1 MKSFLDT
8 VTDEIIKKHQDF
20 RDLEIIVPNNRLALY
35 INEYLKNKVSS
46 VSIAPNIRT
55 ISSLFEDFSGLY
67 IPDDLYLLIKL
78 YKVYNDI
85 NETNVTFEEFQSW
98 GQTILNDF
106 DDIEKYLVDA
116 EKLFSNIRD
125 ISEIDKKFNFISPE
139 EKEILQ
145 RFWKHIL
152 EADDSDLK
160 QKFLD
165 LWSILY
171 NLYVHFNEELLS
183 EGIAYQGLAYKVAV
197 NKLSDEHFPKSKYL
211 AIGFNALNKCEIE
224 LFKFIG
230 TKLVF
235 YWDADKYYLS
245 KVQNHEAGMFLKKY
259 IYNFS
264 EQSSKI
270 GITDTI
276 SNPEFEVEVI
286 GMPSSVS
293 LVNQAGLI
301 LNEWRKK
308 EDFIPE
314 KTAIILA
321 DESLLIPLM
330 SAIPSDIDSY
340 NISMG
345 YPLRMTSAFTFLS
358 YLLDLRLT
366 VKNRQSKNYFYGTK
380 VINIL
385 NHPYIKKLCVSETEK
400 IKQNIIT
407 NNQIYVESESLF
419 FDEFTSLI
427 FTNLPDKVPQ
437 INKWLLEVI
446 NFIFDKFFEIPDSEI
461 ELQFI
466 FKIQSTLNLFFSLL
480 KEFEDIFTDKR
491 EYFKLLL
498 SYLRNQTIAFEGQP
512 IEGVQVM
519 GFIETRCIDFDRIIM
534 LSVNEGVFPKTGSAQ
549 SIIPY
554 NLRKAYEMPVIE
566 FQDSIYA
573 YYFYRLLQRAKE
585 VKVLYSSFAGDNAT
599 EPSRFIS
606 QLKYE
611 VFTEKESKIKF
622 TNLGFRINI
631 NSSGRVVVKKDENII
646 EKYRSKLTSGISPS
660 EINTYLDCRLKHYFS
675 YILGIKEPKTTIE
688 SIEPNDFGSIFHQVM
703 KTLYEPFKEKL
714 VNKND
719 LEALIK
725 STELIKSIIKEQ
737 IIEYYKLQE
746 IDFVESFKNILL
758 VEVVARY
765 VKNLLEFDS
774 NHTPFVLLSI
784 EEELSWKFKLTN
796 DFELNIKGKIDRID
810 FYNNVVR
817 IIDYKTGDADNKFS
831 SILSLFEVNRSY
843 KAGIA
848 TQLMIYSI
856 IYKNKNPE
864 KTVTTCIYELKKINN
879 VREVEEL
886 LFVKGKDTVNDFT
899 MEMQTELIKCLENIV
914 REMLDVNLEIIQTE
928 NENNCK
934 FCIFKNICNK

>member
-8 VTDEIIKKHQDF
+8 VTDEIIQKYPDF
-20 RDLEIIVPNNRLALY
+20 NDLEIIVPNNRLALY
-35 INEYLKNKVSS
+35 INEYLKNKVSA
-46 VSIAPNIRT
+46 VTIAPNIRT

-67 IPDDLYLLIKL
+67 IPDDLFLLIKL
-78 YKVYNDI
+78 YQVYKEIKVTS
-85 NETNVTFEEFQSW
+85 ETFEEFQSW

-116 EKLFSNIRD
+116 EKLFSNISD
-125 ISEIDKKFNFISPE
+125 ISEIDEKFNFISPE
-139 EKEILQ
+139 EKEVLQ
-145 RFWKHIL
+145 RFWKHIV
-152 EADDSDLK
+152 ESEDSELK

-171 NLYVHFNEELLS
+171 NLYVKFNEELLS
-183 EGIAYQGLAYKVAV
+183 ERIAYQGLAYKIAI
-197 NKLSDEHFPKSKYL
+197 NKLSEEHFPKSKYL

-230 TKLVF
+230 SKLVF

-245 KVQNHEAGMFLKKY
+245 RVQNHEAGMFLKKY

-264 EQSSKI
+264 QQSSNI

-276 SNPEFEVEVI
+276 SDPEFDVEVI

-301 LNEWRKK
+301 LNEWRKR
-308 EDFIPE
+308 EDFVPE

-330 SAIPSDIDSY
+330 SAIPTDVDSY

-345 YPLRMTSAFTFLS
+345 YPLRTTSAFTFLS

-366 VKNRQSKNYFYGTK
+366 AKNRQNRNYFYAAK

-385 NHPYIKKLCVSETEK
+385 NHQYIKKLCVSQTDT
-400 IKQNIIT
+400 IKQNIIS
-407 NNQIYVESESLF
+407 NNQIYVECDALF
-419 FDEFTSLI
+419 LDELTSLI
-427 FTNLPDKVPQ
+427 FKDLPDEVSE
-437 INKWLLEVI
+437 INNWLLEVV
-446 NFIFDKFFEIPDSEI
+446 NFIFDKFFEIPDSDI

-466 FKIQSTLNLFFSLL
+466 FKIQSTLNLIFSSL
-480 KEFEDIFTDKR
+480 KEFKDIFTDKR

-498 SYLRNQTIAFEGQP
+498 SYLRNQTLAFEGKP

-534 LSVNEGVFPKTGSAQ
+534 LSINEGVFPKSGTAQ

-554 NLRKAYEMPVIE
+554 SLRKAYDMPVIE

-611 VFTEKESKIKF
+611 VFATKESKIKF

-631 NSSGRVVVKKDENII
+631 NSSGRVVVKKDEIII
-646 EKYRSKLTSGISPS
+646 EKYRSKLSSGISPS
-660 EINTYLDCRLKHYFS
+660 EINTYLDCRLKHYFR
-675 YILGIKEPKTTIE
+675 YILEIKEPKTTIE
-688 SIEPNDFGSIFHQVM
+688 SIEANDFGSIFHEVM
-703 KTLYEPFKEKL
+703 KTLYQPFQGKL

-719 LEALIK
+719 LEKLIK
-725 STELIKSIIKEQ
+725 STEHIKSTIKNQ

-746 IDFVESFKNILL
+746 IDFVESFKNMLL

-774 NHTPFVLLSI
+774 KHIPFVLLSQ
-784 EEELSWKFKLTN
+784 EEVLSGKFKLTN
-796 DFELNIKGKIDRID
+796 NFELNIKGKIDRID
-810 FYNNVVR
+810 SYNNAVR
-817 IIDYKTGDADNKFS
+817 IIDYKTGDADKKFS
-831 SILSLFEVNRSY
+831 SILSLFEINRSY

-848 TQLMIYSI
+848 TQLMIYSM
-856 IYKNKNPE
+856 IYKNNNLD
-864 KTVTTCIYELKKINN
+864 KTVTPCIYELKQINN
-879 VREVEEL
+879 VEKVEEL
-886 LFVKGKDTVNDFT
+886 LFVKGNITVNDFT
-899 MEMQTELIKCLENIV
+899 MDMQNELLECLENV
-914 REMLDVNLEIIQTE
+914 VGEMLDVNLEIIQTE

>member
-1 MKSFLDT
+1 MKSFLNT
-8 VTDEIIKKHQDF
+8 VTDEIIQKYPDF
-20 RDLEIIVPNNRLALY
+20 YDLEIIVPNNRLGLY
-35 INEYLKNKVSS
+35 INEYLKNKVSA
-46 VSIAPNIRT
+46 VTIAPNIRT
-55 ISSLFEDFSGLY
+55 ISSLFEEFSGLY
-67 IPDDLYLLIKL
+67 IADDLFLLIKL
-78 YKVYNDI
+78 YQVYKNI
-85 NETNVTFEEFQSW
+85 KETSETFEEFQSW

-116 EKLFSNIRD
+116 EKLFSNISD
-125 ISEIDKKFNFISPE
+125 ISDIDEKFNFISPE
-139 EKEILQ
+139 EKEVLQ
-145 RFWKHIL
+145 RFWRNIV
-152 EADDSDLK
+152 ESNDSVLK

-171 NLYVHFNEELLS
+171 DLYDEFNKELLL
-183 EGIAYQGLAYKVAV
+183 EGIAYQGLAYKIAIS
-197 NKLSDEHFPKSKYL
+197 NLSDEHFPKSKYL

-230 TKLVF
+230 SKLVF

-245 KVQNHEAGMFLKKY
+245 RVQNHEAGMFLKKY

-264 EQSSKI
+264 EQSSNI

-276 SNPEFEVEVI
+276 SDPEFDVEVI

-301 LNEWRKK
+301 LHQWRNR
-308 EDFIPE
+308 EDFVPE

-330 SAIPSDIDSY
+330 SAIPTDIDTY

-345 YPLRMTSAFTFLS
+345 YPLKMTSAFTFLS

-366 VKNRQSKNYFYGTK
+366 VINRQNKNYFYAAK

-385 NHPYIKKLCVSETEK
+385 NHLYIKKLCVSQTDT
-400 IKQNIIT
+400 IKQNIIS
-407 NNQIYVESESLF
+407 NNQIYVECDVLF
-419 FDEFTSLI
+419 LDELTSLI
-427 FTNLPDKVPQ
+427 FKSLPDEVSE
-437 INKWLLEVI
+437 INNWLLEVV
-446 NFIFDKFFEIPDSEI
+446 NFIFDKFFEIPDSDI

-466 FKIQSTLNLFFSLL
+466 FKIQSTLNLIFSSL
-480 KEFEDIFTDKR
+480 KEFKDIFTDKR

-498 SYLRNQTIAFEGQP
+498 SYLRIQTLAFEGKP
-512 IEGVQVM
+512 IKGVQVM

-534 LSVNEGVFPKTGSAQ
+534 LSVNEGVFPKSGTAQ

-554 NLRKAYEMPVIE
+554 SIRKAYEMPVIE

-585 VKVLYSSFAGDNAT
+585 VKILYSSFAGDNAT

-611 VFTEKESKIKF
+611 VFAKKDSKIKF
-622 TNLGFRINI
+622 TNLGFRINL
-631 NSSGRVVVKKDENII
+631 NSSSSIVVQKDEIII
-646 EKYRSKLTSGISPS
+646 EKYKSKLKSGISPS
-660 EINTYLDCRLKHYFS
+660 EINTYLDCKLRHYFR

-688 SIEPNDFGSIFHQVM
+688 TIEANDFGSILHEVM
-703 KTLYEPFKEKL
+703 KNLYEPFIGKT

-719 LEALIK
+719 LDELKKDTEHIK
-725 STELIKSIIKEQ
+725 STIKNQ

-746 IDFVESFKNILL
+746 IDFVESFKNMLL

-774 NHTPFVLLSI
+774 KHTPFVLLSQ
-784 EEELSWKFKLTN
+784 EEELSGKFMLTN
-796 DFELNIKGKIDRID
+796 DLELNIKGKIDRID
-810 FYNNVVR
+810 SYNDAIR
-817 IIDYKTGDADNKFS
+817 IIDYKTGDADKEFS
-831 SILSLFEVNRSY
+831 SISSLFENNRSY
-843 KAGIA
+843 KFGIA
-848 TQLMIYSI
+848 TQLMIYSM
-856 IYKNKNPE
+856 IYKNKNPD
-864 KTVTTCIYELKKINN
+864 KTVIPCIYELKQINN
-879 VREVEEL
+879 VKKVEEL
-886 LFVKGKDTVNDFT
+886 FFIKGKNVVIDFT
-899 MEMQTELIKCLENIV
+899 IDMQNELLVSLENIV
-914 REMLDVNLEIIQTE
+914 RKMLDVNDEIIQTE
-928 NENNCK
+928 NQTNCK